1 MAELGQTLD
10 PRQLVPGDPAAI
22 AADLRALVGTI
33 EQVAKVGSDLGS
45 VDVVDW
51 TGQAAAAFR
60 GVFGEEPPKWLRA
73 VEDLG
78 FGGEALA
85 GYGDVLT
92 WAQGQAQQAIEIHT
106 QAMAASR
113 AAASQALAQA
123 QSGVVGPFFDPA
135 ADMFHN
141 AQTMLSNARE
151 QLAAAGGN
159 VAQAF
164 GLQPDGEGN
173 YTRSTQD
180 RLFGVENGKP
190 GWRRTRAGRSYQ
202 REHGSMDQT
211 GLNGRFNEIIGGAL
225 KALGIEIPEG
235 EWKAGAEAKVW
246 GGEISGE
253 FDDGY
258 FKGNGSLS
266 ADALGAAAE
275 AHAKWGQDGLTAGAS
290 AEAYLAKAAAE
301 GKLAFGDD
309 FSLNGKGEAFVGA
322 SAETENKIG
331 WTGVETSAEAFAGAK
346 VEGSVGAEVAGVGA
360 GVHGE
365 AWAGIG
371 AQASAQVGMGNDGN
385 FHLGGSLGLGFGV
398 GGKVGFDFS
407 VNPGEV
413 VDTVGDVAN
422 DIGDGIN
429 SAANAVDRGVSD
441 AANAV
446 GDFLGL

>member
-10 PRQLVPGDPAAI
+10 PRQLIPGEPEAI
-22 AADLRALVGTI
+22 AADLRALIGTI
-33 EQVAKVGSDLGS
+33 KQVGQVGGDLGS

-51 TGQAAAAFR
+51 TGAAASAFR
-60 GVFGEEPPKWLRA
+60 GVFGEEPPKWLQA
-73 VEDLG
+73 VEELG
-78 FGGEALA
+78 SGGEALA
-85 GYGDVLT
+85 DYGDVLT
-92 WAQGQAQQAIEIHT
+92 WAQGQAQQAIEIYT
-106 QAMAASR
+106 QALAASR
-113 AAASQALAQA
+113 AAAAQAVDQA
-123 QSGVVGPFFDPA
+123 QSGIVGQFFDPA
-135 ADMFHN
+135 VDMLHN
-141 AQTMLSNARE
+141 AQTTLSNARE

-190 GWRRTRAGRSYQ
+190 GWQRTRAGRSYQ
-202 REHGSMDQT
+202 RERGSMDQS
-211 GLNGRFNEIIGGAL
+211 GLSGRINELFGGAL
-225 KALGIEIPEG
+225 KAMGIEIPEG
-235 EWKAGAEAKVW
+235 QWEGKAEAKVW

-266 ADALGAAAE
+266 ADVVGAAAE

-301 GKLAFGDD
+301 GKLDFGDD
-309 FSLNGKGEAFVGA
+309 FSVNGKGEVFLGA
-322 SAETENKIG
+322 KAETENSIG
-331 WTGVETSAEAFAGAK
+331 WSGVDMGAEAFAGAK
-346 VEGSVGAEVAGVGA
+346 AEGTVGAEYAGVGA

-371 AQASAQVGMGNDGN
+371 AQAAAQVGMGNDGN
-385 FHLGGSLGLGFGV
+385 FHIGGSVGLGIGV

-422 DIGDGIN
+422 DIGNGIS
-429 SAANAVDRGVSD
+429 SAADAVDRGVSD
-441 AANAV
+441 AANTV
-446 GDFLGL
+446 GGWLGL